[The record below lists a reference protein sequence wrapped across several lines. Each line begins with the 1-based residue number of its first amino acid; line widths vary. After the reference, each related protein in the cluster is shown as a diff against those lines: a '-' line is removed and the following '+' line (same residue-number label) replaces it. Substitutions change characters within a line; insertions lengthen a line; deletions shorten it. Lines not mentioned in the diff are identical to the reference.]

1 MSTDERELSDS
12 PRRRAR
18 ELVLHGLYA
27 CEVTENDPRDVLSQ
41 IVKDESLSGK
51 NQDYAKALFTK
62 VRDTRDWSDQ
72 QLVLLATNWKLDR
85 FAELD
90 KIILRMAMT
99 ELREMPD
106 IPVRVVINEAIE
118 LAKKYSTSESASFI
132 NGILDSYVKKTEAQP
147 ES

>member
-1 MSTDERELSDS
+1 MTTDERELSDS

-27 CEVTENDPRDVLSQ
+27 CEVTENDPRDVIAQ
-41 IVKDESLSGK
+41 IIKDETLSGK

-62 VRDTRDWSDQ
+62 VRDLREWSDQ
-72 QLVLLATNWKLDR
+72 QISLLAVNWKIER
-85 FAELD
+85 FAEID
-90 KIILRMAMT
+90 RIILRMAMT

-118 LAKKYSTSESASFI
+118 LAKKYSTGESASFI
-132 NGILDSYVKKTEAQP
+132 NGILDSYVKKTEPQP
-147 ES
+147 GA

>member
-1 MSTDERELSDS
+1 MTTDERELSDS

-27 CEVTENDPRDVLSQ
+27 CEVTENDPRDVIAQ
-41 IVKDESLSGK
+41 IIKDETLSGK

-62 VRDTRDWSDQ
+62 VRDLREWSDQ
-72 QLVLLATNWKLDR
+72 QISLLAVNWKIER
-85 FAELD
+85 FAEID
-90 KIILRMAMT
+90 RIILRMAMT

-118 LAKKYSTSESASFI
+118 LAKKYSTAESASFI
-132 NGILDSYVKKTEAQP
+132 NGILDSYVKKTEPKPGA
-147 ES
+147 

>member
-1 MSTDERELSDS
+1 MTTDERELSDS

-27 CEVTENDPRDVLSQ
+27 CEVTENDPREVVLQ
-41 IVKDESLSGK
+41 IIKDETLSGK
-51 NQDYAKALFTK
+51 NQEYAKGLFTK
-62 VRDTRDWSDQ
+62 VRELKEWTDQ
-72 QLVLLATNWKLDR
+72 QIALLAVNWKLER
-85 FAELD
+85 FAEID
-90 KIILRMAMT
+90 RIILRMAMT

-118 LAKKYSTSESASFI
+118 LAKKYSTGESASFI
-132 NGILDSYVKKTEAQP
+132 NGILDSYVKKSEAKS

>member
-99 ELREMPD
+99 ELRDMPD

>member
-62 VRDTRDWSDQ
+62 VRDTREWSDQ

-99 ELREMPD
+99 ELRDMPD

>member
-1 MSTDERELSDS
+1 MTTDERELSDS

-27 CEVTENDPRDVLSQ
+27 CEVTENDPREVVLQ
-41 IVKDESLSGK
+41 IIKDETLSGK
-51 NQDYAKALFTK
+51 NQEYAKGLFTR
-62 VRDTRDWSDQ
+62 VRELKEWTDQ
-72 QLVLLATNWKLDR
+72 QIALLAVNWKLER
-85 FAELD
+85 FAEID
-90 KIILRMAMT
+90 RIILRMAMT

-118 LAKKYSTSESASFI
+118 LAKKYSTAESASFI
-132 NGILDSYVKKTEAQP
+132 NGILDSYVKKSEAKS